1 MSGIEWC
8 GTVLVGIML
17 LEVLGNG
24 FLSYAGNDVPL
35 LVSLTHTLLA
45 IFLWTSRRNFLN
57 FGSLSL
63 HRKPAVKSCTNK
75 QFLHVVRRKEK
86 KTSLK
91 FTLVKISHLPC
102 HCRLKFG
109 NQGVYA
115 YGSRGH
121 ILWKKSKRSIFH
133 SIPLRFWPLYSPNSL
148 YECISTVLI

>member
-24 FLSYAGNDVPL
+24 FLSYAGNDIPL

-45 IFLWTSRRNFLN
+45 IFLWTPRRNLLN

-75 QFLHVVRRKEK
+75 KFLHVMRGKEK
-86 KTSLK
+86 KSSLK
-91 FTLVKISHLPC
+91 FILLKTSRLPC

-109 NQGVYA
+109 NQGFTPTVAEVTY
-115 YGSRGH
+115 YG
-121 ILWKKSKRSIFH
+121 KSQKGAFSTPYPCD
-133 SIPLRFWPLYSPNSL
+133 SGLYSPNSL
-148 YECISTVLI
+148 YGCISTVFI